1 MKTVIKT
8 TIGILAITFAS
19 ISVSQADSNR
29 HNRDYDRGQQK
40 QHAKKFDRRHDMQ
53 KHKFREHRG
62 NHLRGHAKRPHW
74 KHAGWKR
81 HYKAHKRMRVIKQM
95 RQDRRAYRRA
105 VKQEYRDRAYRRAV
119 KQKYRN
125 RAYRR
130 DYGHSRY
137 VAPSY
142 GVRYSGHSHSN
153 NVVPVLA
160 GGLIGSSI
168 ANNVSHGDPAATV
181 GGAIFGA
188 IIGDAIARH

>member
-19 ISVSQADSNR
+19 ISISQADSNR
-29 HNRDYDRGQQK
+29 HNRDFDRAAQK
-40 QHAKKFDRRHDMQ
+40 QHNQKFDRRDKR
-53 KHKFREHRG
+53 KHMNRQHRS
-62 NHLRGHAKRPHW
+62 NHLNHSKRRPHW

-81 HYKAHKRMRVIKQM
+81 HYREHKRMRAIKQM
-95 RQDRRAYRRA
+95 R
-105 VKQEYRDRAYRRAV
+105 RDRAYRRSV
-119 KQKYRN
+119 RQVYRN
-125 RAYRR
+125 RAHRR
-130 DYGHSRY
+130 AVNQHRAYNRNYGYSSY
-137 VAPSY
+137 VAPSHS
-142 GVRYSGHSHSN
+142 VTYSRHSHAN
-153 NVVPVLA
+153 KIVPVLA